1 MGEFFLLTSLTDSFG
16 TNVMWNRNH
25 EAIVFS
31 ALKTTLGSPEN
42 RVRPGFVQKQGL
54 SGVECQ
60 LARFTAETTARS
72 EAVVTDVAIPTPQT
86 TVL

>member
-16 TNVMWNRNH
+16 TNVMPNRKH
-25 EAIVFS
+25 RPKIFS
-31 ALKTTLGSPEN
+31 ALKTALAPPEN
-42 RVRPGFVQKQGL
+42 RVRPGIVHE
-54 SGVECQ
+54 SGAECQ

-72 EAVVTDVAIPTPQT
+72 EAVVIDVAIPTPQT